1 MILALSLL
9 AVLLAGIE
17 LIRGKM
23 QSLICWAV
31 LAIALAH
38 LWPFLVNG

>member
-1 MILALSLL
+1 MVLALSLVAL
-9 AVLLAGIE
+9 LLAGIE
-17 LIRGKM
+17 LVRCNF

-38 LWPFLVNG
+38 LWPVLP

>member
-9 AVLLAGIE
+9 AALLAGIE
-17 LIRGKM
+17 LVRCRL

-31 LAIALAH
+31 LAITLAH
-38 LWPFLVNG
+38 LWPVLP